1 MTTGRSVCFAF
12 GLLGVLIGG
21 GASSRG
27 MAQSAGPSM
36 PDPNVKEILANA
48 RVSVR
53 DVTWKNGTLRATNHF
68 QESVTVFL
76 QGGRMRIVKPDGG
89 STTVT
94 RKTGEVV
101 AEPRSQPDA
110 REAVDAPVR
119 GIVLDLHDNVVPG
132 LSND

>member
-53 DVTWKNGTLRATNHF
+53 DVTWRNGSLRATNHF

-89 STTVT
+89 STTCLLYT
-94 RKTGEVV
+94 SDAADE
-101 AEPRSQPDA
+101 RSS
-110 REAVDAPVR
+110 VD
-119 GIVLDLHDNVVPG
+119 
-132 LSND
+132 